1 MRFWQILFSCGSTIA
16 LLLIVDEVKTLD
28 LGLSQSLARP
38 PVGQGAA
45 ASLPGALASAL
56 FFSPSLHASCIQWSW
71 RSLSVP
77 RELWGAPYFYL
88 SPKRR

>member
-56 FFSPSLHASCIQWSW
+56 FFPL
-71 RSLSVP
+71 LSTH
-77 RELWGAPYFYL
+77 LAFSGL
-88 SPKRR
+88 GDH